1 MRVRHT
7 YLDHPSPIAL
17 AHRGFSLDG
26 LENSVEAFQAA
37 VDLGCHYLETD
48 VHATND
54 DVAIAFHDDTLDR
67 VTDQRGAVRELP
79 WSQVRQA
86 RIAGRG
92 QIPTIE
98 DMLGSWPQMH
108 VNIDV
113 KAPDA
118 MTPLVRAIERT
129 RAHHRVCVTSFS
141 DPLRRKALRRIS
153 QRVATSP
160 GMRVT
165 ALFILAQLLPGYTAP
180 TRVLASV
187 DCLQVPQRY
196 RGLPVVTTRTI
207 EAAHAAGVDVHVWTV
222 NDRNTMHELLD
233 QGVDG
238 IVSDRAD
245 LLRDVRR
252 SRGQWPE

>member
-1 MRVRHT
+1 MRVRHP
-7 YLDHPSPIAL
+7 YLDHPRPIAL

-67 VTDQRGAVRELP
+67 VTDQRGAVRDLP
-79 WSQVRQA
+79 WAQVREA
-86 RIAGRG
+86 RIAGQG

-98 DMLGSWPQMH
+98 DVLGSWPHMH

-118 MTPLVRAIERT
+118 VRPLVRAIERT
-129 RAHHRVCVTSFS
+129 RAHPRVCVTSFS
-141 DPLRRKALRRIS
+141 DPLRRNALLRIS
-153 QRVATSP
+153 QPVATSP
-160 GMRVT
+160 GIRVT
-165 ALFILAQLLPGYTAP
+165 ALFVLAQLLPGHAAS

-207 EAAHAAGVDVHVWTV
+207 EAAHAAGVEVHVWTI
-222 NDRNTMHELLD
+222 NEQDTMHELLD

-238 IVSDRAD
+238 IVSDRVD
-245 LLRDVRR
+245 LLRDVLR
-252 SRGQWPE
+252 SRGQWEE